1 MTEAFVWFDGASKGN
16 PGRIGGG
23 AIVEIAGRREVV
35 RVDLGRGTNNEAEYG
50 GLIAGL
56 RRAAERGA
64 TEVTVRGDS
73 QLAIR
78 QLEGRY
84 KVKAPNLRPLFEE
97 AMALLAR
104 FQRVRLEWV
113 RREENSAADR
123 AANEAI
129 GA

>member
-1 MTEAFVWFDGASKGN
+1 MHATVWFDGASKGN

-23 AIVEIAGRREVV
+23 AVVEIAGKREVV

-56 RRAAERGA
+56 KRARDRGA
-64 TEVTVRGDS
+64 TQVTVRGDS

-84 KVKAPNLRPLFEE
+84 QVKAPNLRPLFDE
-97 AMALLAR
+97 AKALLGA
-104 FQRVRLEWV
+104 FSQVRLEWV

-129 GA
+129 GR